1 MCKTNTY
8 LLIGAGQTLS
18 SGPLVTVEQLE
29 RRSSSETIE
38 PLRSY
43 PGPRH
48 PSRTLAPPVSRLRP
62 PVMCPASVLVLTCA
76 LVSHLYSNSIKH
88 STLIYTYIVHIV
100 MLMYLQYSNMYDQSS
115 IYIFIICTLGNV
127 YSIGS
132 KAFIF

>member
-1 MCKTNTY
+1 MDPTQLIVCANFCFQSRMCKTNTY

-62 PVMCPASVLVLTCA
+62 PVICPASVLVLTCA

-88 STLIYTYIVHIV
+88 STLIYTY
-100 MLMYLQYSNMYDQSS
+100 
-115 IYIFIICTLGNV
+115 CTYCNV
-127 YSIGS
+127 NVSTIQ
-132 KAFIF
+132 

>member
-1 MCKTNTY
+1 MDPTQLIVCANFCFQSRMCKTNIY

-62 PVMCPASVLVLTCA
+62 PVICPASVLVLTCA
-76 LVSHLYSNSIKH
+76 LVSHLYSSSIKH
-88 STLIYTYIVHIV
+88 STLIYTY
-100 MLMYLQYSNMYDQSS
+100 
-115 IYIFIICTLGNV
+115 CTYCNV
-127 YSIGS
+127 NVSTIQ
-132 KAFIF
+132 

>member
-1 MCKTNTY
+1 MCKTNIY

-18 SGPLVTVEQLE
+18 SGPLVTVQQLE

-62 PVMCPASVLVLTCA
+62 PVIRPSLGPGPHMCTCVTP
-76 LVSHLYSNSIKH
+76 LLQQHK
-88 STLIYTYIVHIV
+88 TLDLDLHI
-100 MLMYLQYSNMYDQSS
+100 L
-115 IYIFIICTLGNV
+115 
-127 YSIGS
+127 
-132 KAFIF
+132 